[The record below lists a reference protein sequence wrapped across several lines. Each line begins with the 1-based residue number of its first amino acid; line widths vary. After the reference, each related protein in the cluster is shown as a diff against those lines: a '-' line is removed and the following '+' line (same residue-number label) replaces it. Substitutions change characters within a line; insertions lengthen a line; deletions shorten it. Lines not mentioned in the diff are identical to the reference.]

1 MTIEEIKKEI
11 AEAKQGKIS
20 RSNVND
26 LAVLMYVYNNWDM
39 SRRESQK
46 AVASELN
53 DTISYDTSTEF
64 GELVDGKKAS
74 DVMAVF
80 QELMDAVL
88 IANPKLYN
96 FALRR
101 LQEL

>member
-1 MTIEEIKKEI
+1 MTIDEIKKEI
-11 AEAKQGKIS
+11 AEAKQGRVS
-20 RSNVND
+20 RTNIND

-39 SRRESQK
+39 RRREPQK
-46 AVASELN
+46 AVVSESN

-88 IANPKLYN
+88 VANPKLYN

-101 LQEL
+101 LQDL

>member
-1 MTIEEIKKEI
+1 MTIDEIKKEI
-11 AEAKQGKIS
+11 AGAKQDKIN

-46 AVASELN
+46 AVASESN
-53 DTISYDTSTEF
+53 DTISYDTTTEF